1 MRIAVRV
8 KAGSKNEKVERVT
21 QPSLELGYK
30 EELPLYKVEVK
41 ARAIHGK
48 ANEAVIRALAEYFE
62 TSPSLIKLVSGLTNK
77 AKVFEIL

>member
-8 KAGSKNEKVERVT
+8 KAGSKNEKVERIT

-48 ANEAVIRALAEYFE
+48 ANEAVVRALAEYFD
-62 TSPSLIKLVSGLTNK
+62 TAPSLIKLISGHKNK